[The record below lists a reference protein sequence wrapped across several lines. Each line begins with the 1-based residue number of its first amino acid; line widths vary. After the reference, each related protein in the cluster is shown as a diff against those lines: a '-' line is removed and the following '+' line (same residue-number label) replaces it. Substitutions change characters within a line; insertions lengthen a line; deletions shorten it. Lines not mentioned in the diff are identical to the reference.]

1 VRQGYR
7 DRADAGRQLAAEV
20 GGLELTDPVVLALPR
35 GGVPV
40 GVEVARVLAA
50 PLDVLLVRKVG
61 APDQPEFGVGA
72 VGEGGVLWLDDER
85 IDRLGLDR
93 RRIDATVVDE
103 QRRLEEYART
113 YHDTRRAVDV
123 TGRDVVLVDDGIAT
137 GSSALAGVAVV
148 RGRGAARVI
157 VAVPVAAAG
166 GVEALEQVAD
176 VVVCPW
182 TVHGGFAVG
191 SFYEDF
197 HQLDHDQVLALL
209 RDADGGGPP
218 SG

>member
-1 VRQGYR
+1 VSQGYR
-7 DRADAGRQLAAEV
+7 DRADAGRQLAAEL

-40 GVEVARVLAA
+40 GVEVARMLAA

-72 VGEGGVLWLDDER
+72 VGEDGVLWLDDGR
-85 IDRLGLDR
+85 IDDLGLDR
-93 RRIDATVVDE
+93 RRIEATVVDE
-103 QRRLEEYART
+103 QRHLDEYART
-113 YHDTRRAVDV
+113 YHGTRRTVDV
-123 TGRDVVLVDDGIAT
+123 TGRDVVIVDDGIAT

-148 RGRGAARVI
+148 RGRGAGRVI

-176 VVVCPW
+176 LVVCPW

-191 SFYEDF
+191 CFYEDF
-197 HQLDHDQVLALL
+197 RQLDHGEVLALL
-209 RDADGGGPP
+209 GDEDGRGRPG
-218 SG
+218 

>member
-1 VRQGYR
+1 VSQGYR
-7 DRADAGRQLAAEV
+7 DRADAGRQLAAEL

-40 GVEVARVLAA
+40 GVEVARMLAA

-72 VGEGGVLWLDDER
+72 VGEDGVLWLDDGR
-85 IDRLGLDR
+85 IDDLGLDR
-93 RRIDATVVDE
+93 RRIEATVVDE
-103 QRRLEEYART
+103 QRHLDEYART
-113 YHDTRRAVDV
+113 YHGTRRTVDV
-123 TGRDVVLVDDGIAT
+123 TGRDVVIVDDGIAT

-148 RGRGAARVI
+148 RGRGAGRVI

-176 VVVCPW
+176 LVVCPW

-197 HQLDHDQVLALL
+197 RQLDHGEVLALL
-209 RDADGGGPP
+209 GDEDGRGRPG
-218 SG
+218 

>member
-7 DRADAGRQLAAEV
+7 DRADAGRQLAAELR
-20 GGLELTDPVVLALPR
+20 GLELTDPVVLALPR

-40 GVEVARVLAA
+40 GVEVARMLAA

-72 VGEGGVLWLDDER
+72 VGEDGVLWLDDGR
-85 IDRLGLDR
+85 IDDLGLDR
-93 RRIDATVVDE
+93 RRIEATVVDE
-103 QRRLEEYART
+103 QRHLDEYART
-113 YHDTRRAVDV
+113 YHGTRRTVDV
-123 TGRDVVLVDDGIAT
+123 TGRDVVIVDDGIAT

-148 RGRGAARVI
+148 RGRGAGRVI

-176 VVVCPW
+176 LVICPW

-197 HQLDHDQVLALL
+197 RQLDHGEVLALL
-209 RDADGGGPP
+209 GDEDGRGRPG
-218 SG
+218 

>member
-1 VRQGYR
+1 VSQGYR
-7 DRADAGRQLAAEV
+7 DRADAGRQLAAELR
-20 GGLELTDPVVLALPR
+20 GLELTDPVVLALPR

-40 GVEVARVLAA
+40 GVEVARMLAA

-72 VGEGGVLWLDDER
+72 VGEDGVLWLDDGR
-85 IDRLGLDR
+85 IDDLGLDR
-93 RRIDATVVDE
+93 RRIEATVVDE
-103 QRRLEEYART
+103 QRHLDEYART
-113 YHDTRRAVDV
+113 YHGTRRTVDV
-123 TGRDVVLVDDGIAT
+123 TGRDVVIVDDGIAT

-148 RGRGAARVI
+148 RGRGAGRVI

-176 VVVCPW
+176 LVICPW

-197 HQLDHDQVLALL
+197 RQLDHGEVLALL
-209 RDADGGGPP
+209 GDEDGRGRPG
-218 SG
+218 

>member
-1 VRQGYR
+1 VLRGYR
-7 DRADAGRQLAAEV
+7 DRADAGRRLAAELS
-20 GGLELTDPVVLALPR
+20 GLELTDPVVLALPR

-40 GVEVARVLAA
+40 GVEVARTLGA

-72 VGEGGVLWLDDER
+72 VGEDRVLWLDDDR
-85 IDRLGLDR
+85 IDDLGLDR
-93 RRIDATVVDE
+93 RRIAATVIDE
-103 QRRLEEYART
+103 QRHLDEYART
-113 YHDTRRAVDV
+113 YHGTRRPVDV
-123 TGRDVVLVDDGIAT
+123 TGRDVVIVDDGIAT

-148 RGRGAARVI
+148 RGRGAGRVI

-176 VVVCPW
+176 LVVCPW
-182 TVHGGFAVG
+182 TVQGGFAVG

-197 HQLDHDQVLALL
+197 RQLDHGEVLALL
-209 RDADGGGPP
+209 GSADGRGR
-218 SG
+218 SR

>member
-1 VRQGYR
+1 VLRGYR
-7 DRADAGRQLAAEV
+7 DRADAGRQLAAELR
-20 GGLELTDPVVLALPR
+20 GLELTDPVVLALPR

-40 GVEVARVLAA
+40 GVEVARMLAA

-72 VGEGGVLWLDDER
+72 VGEDGVLWLDDDR
-85 IDRLGLDR
+85 IDDLGLDR
-93 RRIDATVVDE
+93 RRIEATVVDE
-103 QRRLEEYART
+103 RRHLDEYART
-113 YHDTRRAVDV
+113 YHGTRRAVDV
-123 TGRDVVLVDDGIAT
+123 TGRDVVIVDDGIAT

-148 RGRGAARVI
+148 RGRGAGRVI

-166 GVEALEQVAD
+166 GVEALDQVAD
-176 VVVCPW
+176 LVVCPW

-197 HQLDHDQVLALL
+197 RQLHHGEVLALL
-209 RDADGGGPP
+209 GDADGRGRPG
-218 SG
+218 